1 MPSKQITINY
11 NNAQYTLE
19 YNRAVVILME
29 RQGFNLSEFDSKS
42 ALNTSLLVKF
52 AFFLHHRKLSEDE
65 IFEIYESIRGRDEFI
80 SKLLDMCS
88 DTYVSLLDDPEE
100 ESGEIEGNATWGAS
114 W

>member
-1 MPSKQITINY
+1 MASKTLTVNY
-11 NNAQYTLE
+11 DGKTYTLE
-19 YNRAVVILME
+19 FNRAVVTLME
-29 RQGFNLSEFDSKS
+29 RQGFNLSELDAKS
-42 ALNTSLLVKF
+42 ALNTSLLIKF

-65 IFEIYESIRGRDEFI
+65 IFEIYGSVRGRDEFI

>member
-1 MPSKQITINY
+1 MASKTITVTHNGK
-11 NNAQYTLE
+11 NYTLE
-19 YNRAVVILME
+19 FNRAIVTLME
-29 RQGFNLSEFDSKS
+29 RQGFNLSEFESKS
-42 ALNTSLLVKF
+42 ALNTSLLIKF

-65 IFEIYESIRGRDEFI
+65 IFEIYSSIRKRDEFI

-100 ESGEIEGNATWGAS
+100 DSGEIEGNATWGAS

>member
-29 RQGFNLSEFDSKS
+29 RQGFNINELESK
-42 ALNTSLLVKF
+42 AVLNTSLLVRY
-52 AFFLHHRKLSEDE
+52 AFFLHHRKLAEDK
-65 IFEIYESIRGRDEFI
+65 IFEIFDSISNRDGFVE
-80 SKLLDMCS
+80 KLIDMCS
-88 DTYVSLLDDPEE
+88 DTYVSMLNDPEDDG
-100 ESGEIEGNATWGAS
+100 GETEGNATWGAS